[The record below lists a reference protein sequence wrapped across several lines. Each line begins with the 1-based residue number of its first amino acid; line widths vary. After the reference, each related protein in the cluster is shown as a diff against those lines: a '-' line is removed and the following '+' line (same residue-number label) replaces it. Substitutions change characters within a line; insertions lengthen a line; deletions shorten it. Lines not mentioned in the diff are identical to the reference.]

1 MARPGRQTHA
11 KRQRE
16 FAKQETRRVKHERR
30 AARKAAKESGTA
42 IPSDAL
48 SGDESADVTNGAAAQ
63 GATTEHHPTSSA
75 ATTE

>member
-1 MARPGRQTHA
+1 MAKPGRQTHA

-30 AARKAAKESGTA
+30 AARKAAKESGIDT
-42 IPSDAL
+42 PSEAS

-63 GATTEHHPTSSA
+63 GATEHNPTSNA